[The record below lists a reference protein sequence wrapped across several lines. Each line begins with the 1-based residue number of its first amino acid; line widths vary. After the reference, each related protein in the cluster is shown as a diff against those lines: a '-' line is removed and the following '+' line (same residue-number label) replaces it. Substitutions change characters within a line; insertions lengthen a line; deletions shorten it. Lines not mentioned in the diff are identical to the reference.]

1 VDCTVACFESVD
13 HSTVVEVEAEVEADY
28 STVVEVEVEVEA
40 EVEVEVEV
48 EVEADYSIVATYAD
62 SIAELVEK
70 ADNSEYCYTVAGC
83 YYYDHECMVD

>member
-40 EVEVEVEV
+40 